1 MSVERKFTII
11 LADIE
16 KTDEINSIIFKYAT
30 FAQKY
35 SSYYYFNLRPMNSE
49 DFNQDITIFQLNGED
64 ESALDKK
71 LNDLMEELSRLDT
84 LYFLLVEETHE
95 VLVAI
100 EHMVIYDIKFDNV
113 KVIKE
118 GTYEK
123 IDMLNHFKNEFG
135 VCKTYNPNFR
145 PLENK
150 PIENTPIEA
159 ETVYVFSDSAENLK
173 KMIEIVFEKVNEID
187 PNLLIEVKDITFD

>member
-1 MSVERKFTII
+1 
-11 LADIE
+11 
-16 KTDEINSIIFKYAT
+16 
-30 FAQKY
+30 
-35 SSYYYFNLRPMNSE
+35 
-49 DFNQDITIFQLNGED
+49 
-64 ESALDKK
+64 
-71 LNDLMEELSRLDT
+71 MEELSRLDT

-100 EHMVIYDIKFDNV
+100 EHMEIFDIKFDNV
-113 KVIKE
+113 KIIKE

-123 IDMLNHFKNEFG
+123 IDMLNHLKNEFG

-150 PIENTPIEA
+150 PLENTPIEA